1 MSLKLIQEY
10 HHKVQEIL
18 QYGGSR
24 NETAIRPA
32 FQKLLEQYCAD
43 KKIELILELEYR
55 TAHGTAVNPDGTL
68 KDAFRQDW
76 GYWESKDQKDTLD
89 NEIQKKL
96 AKGYPTTNILFE
108 DGRTA
113 VLIRNGRELQRASF
127 DDNVALHNLITT
139 FVNYEPQEVRTFREA
154 IEKFKEDLPDLVVKL
169 RGLIEDQAIKNAAF
183 ARARGDFL
191 ELCRDSIN
199 PHIVMADIREMII
212 QHILTEDIFITV
224 FNESQFHRENNIARS
239 LIGVIET
246 FFAGA
251 VRRGILGK
259 IDPYIRIIKAA
270 ASGIADHHE
279 KQRFLKVV
287 YENFY
292 RAYNPAAADRLGII
306 YTPNEIVR
314 FMVESAEHLVLENF
328 GRLLGDKDVE
338 ILDPA
343 TGTGTFITEI
353 IEHLP
358 KNRLP
363 FKYENEIHCNE
374 VAILPY
380 YIANLNIEYTYS
392 QKMEQYAEFKNICFV
407 DTLDNLGFT
416 SAKKYTEAGSFD
428 FGGFSP
434 ENLERIKR
442 QNKRKISVI
451 IGNPPYNANQLN
463 ENENNKNRPYPG
475 VDKRIKDTYVAES
488 TAQKTKLYDMYARFI
503 RWASDRLD
511 KNGLLAFITNRSL
524 IDARTY
530 DGFRKVVAE
539 EFSDIYIVDLGGD
552 VRQNPKLSGPKHN
565 VFAIQTGVA
574 ISFFVRNANKKKRPC
589 RIYYTRWPE
598 METAREK
605 LQFLATTRFGDLPFD
620 HIRPDKHHNWI
631 NLSENE
637 WDGLLPVA
645 SKNVKLSKGKVAYHS
660 IFKWFSLGVST
671 NRDGWVFDAAPAPL
685 SGKIKFFIEIF
696 NHQIETLDQKG
707 EAAVDDWIDYSIK
720 WSDVLKKNL
729 VQKEK
734 IIFDDNLISRLTYRP
749 FVKRYY
755 YAEKRLSDRLTSNHY
770 ELFGNDLSKENLLI
784 AFSGTGSSKA
794 FSVLSSNTVF
804 SLDFLEKTQC
814 LPLYRYDREGQRG
827 DNITDWALKQ
837 FQSHYRDKTITR
849 PDIFHYVYAVLHD
862 PAYREKYRL
871 NLKREFPRIPFYDDF
886 RKWAA
891 WGERLM
897 QLHLGYEQADP
908 FPLKRID
915 KKPET
920 GKPPVIIKPILKAD
934 KATGVIHLDS
944 ATILKG
950 VPPAAWEYRLGNR
963 SAIEWVLEYHKERK
977 PKDPT
982 IREKFDAYRFAD
994 HKEQVIDLLQRVCT
1008 VSVETIKIFREMTQN
1023 INV

>member
-1 MSLKLIQEY
+1 MVE
-10 HHKVQEIL
+10 EIM

-43 KKIELILELEYR
+43 KKIEMILELEYR
-55 TAHGTAVNPDGTL
+55 TALGTAVNPDGTL

-113 VLIRNGRELQRASF
+113 VLIRNGRELQRVSF
-127 DDNVALHNLITT
+127 DDHAALDSLITT

-154 IEKFKEDLPDLVVKL
+154 IERFKEDLPDLVVKL
-169 RGLIEDQAIKNAAF
+169 RGLIEDQATKNAAF
-183 ARARGDFL
+183 AKARGDFL

-239 LIGVIET
+239 LMGVIET
-246 FFAGA
+246 FFTGV

-279 KQRFLKVV
+279 KQRFLKVF

-314 FMVESAEHLVLENF
+314 FMVESAEHLIHENF
-328 GRLLGDKDVE
+328 GRLLGDEDVE
-338 ILDPA
+338 ILDPV

-392 QKMEQYAEFKNICFV
+392 QKMGQYAEFKNICFV
-407 DTLDNLGFT
+407 DTLDNLGF
-416 SAKKYTEAGSFD
+416 SSGKKYTEAGSLD

-434 ENLERIKR
+434 ENVERIKR

-463 ENENNKNRPYPG
+463 ENENNKNREYPDI
-475 VDKRIKDTYVAES
+475 DKRIKNTYIAES

-511 KNGLLAFITNRSL
+511 KNGVLAFITNRSL
-524 IDARTY
+524 IDTRTY
-530 DGFRKVVAE
+530 DGFRKVVAD

-552 VRQNPKLSGPKHN
+552 VRKNPKLSGPKHN

-574 ISFFVRNANKKKRPC
+574 ISFFVRNGKAKKHPC
-589 RIYYTRWPE
+589 RIFYTRRPE
-598 METAREK
+598 METAKEK
-605 LQFLATTRFGDLPFD
+605 LQFLATTKFRDLPFE
-620 HIRPDKHHNWI
+620 HIQPDKHHNWI
-631 NLSENE
+631 NLAEND
-637 WDGLLPVA
+637 WDKLLPIA
-645 SKNVKLSKGKVAYHS
+645 DKDVKSTRDKIDEKA
-660 IFKWFSLGVST
+660 IFKLFSLGVVT
-671 NRDGWVFDAAPAPL
+671 NRDDWVYDQRESNL
-685 SGKIKFFIEIF
+685 EEKIKFLINVYNSEVERLTGKI
-696 NHQIETLDQKG
+696 TRG
-707 EAAVDDWIDYSIK
+707 EVSNNVDYAIK
-720 WSDVLKKNL
+720 WTRAVKNDL
-729 VQKEK
+729 AKGKQYAFRKDC
-734 IIFDDNLISRLTYRP
+734 ILDCLYRP
-749 FVKRYY
+749 FIKKKLYFTRELNEMQYQNPLIFPRKNADNIVI
-755 YAEKRLSDRLTSNHY
+755 AINVSDKPFNVLASKC
-770 ELFGNDLSKENLLI
+770 LVDLHFNGDS
-784 AFSGTGSSKA
+784 
-794 FSVLSSNTVF
+794 
-804 SLDFLEKTQC
+804 QC
-814 LPLYRYDREGQRG
+814 LPLYRYDREGERR

-837 FQSHYRDKTITR
+837 FQNHYKDKAITR

-871 NLKREFPRIPFYDDF
+871 NLKREFPRIPFYDGF
-886 RKWAA
+886 REWAT
-891 WGERLM
+891 WGGKLM
-897 QLHLGYEQADP
+897 ELHLGYERADLY
-908 FPLKRID
+908 PLKRID
-915 KKPET
+915 IKPEPD
-920 GKPPVIIKPILKAD
+920 KPPLTVKTILKAD
-934 KATGVIHLDS
+934 KANGTIQLDS
-944 ATILKG
+944 VTTLQG
-950 VPPAAWEYRLGNR
+950 VPPIAWEYQLGNR
-963 SAIEWVLEYHKERK
+963 SAIEWVIEYHKERK

-982 IREKFDAYRFAD
+982 IRAKFDAYRFAD
-994 HKEQVIDLLQRVCT
+994 HKEKVIDLLQRVCT
-1008 VSVETIKIFREMTQN
+1008 VSIETMKI
-1023 INV
+1023 INNDFYN

>member
-1 MSLKLIQEY
+1 M
-10 HHKVQEIL
+10 
-18 QYGGSR
+18 
-24 NETAIRPA
+24 
-32 FQKLLEQYCAD
+32 
-43 KKIELILELEYR
+43 
-55 TAHGTAVNPDGTL
+55 
-68 KDAFRQDW
+68 
-76 GYWESKDQKDTLD
+76 
-89 NEIQKKL
+89 
-96 AKGYPTTNILFE
+96 
-108 DGRTA
+108 
-113 VLIRNGRELQRASF
+113 QRASF
-127 DDNVALHNLITT
+127 DDHAALDSLITT

-154 IEKFKEDLPDLVVKL
+154 IERFKEDLPDLIVKL
-169 RGLIEDQAIKNAAF
+169 RKLIEDQAALNTAF

-191 ELCRDSIN
+191 ELCRESIN

-239 LIGVIET
+239 LMGVIET
-246 FFAGA
+246 FFTGA

-279 KQRFLKVV
+279 KQRFLKVF

-314 FMVESAEHLVLENF
+314 FMVESAEHLVQQNF
-328 GRLLGDKDVE
+328 GRLLGDEDVE
-338 ILDPA
+338 ILDPV

-392 QKMEQYAEFKNICFV
+392 QKMGQYAEFKNICFV
-407 DTLDNLGFT
+407 DTLDNLGFST
-416 SAKKYTEAGSFD
+416 KRKYTEAGSLD

-463 ENENNKNRPYPG
+463 ENENNKNREYPG

-488 TAQKTKLYDMYARFI
+488 TAQKTKLYDMYSRFI

-511 KNGLLAFITNRSL
+511 KNGVLAFITNRSL

-530 DGFRKVVAE
+530 DGFRKVVADD
-539 EFSDIYIVDLGGD
+539 FSEIYIVDLGGD

-574 ISFFVRNANKKKRPC
+574 ISFFVRNGKAKKQPC
-589 RIYYTRWPE
+589 RIFYTRRPE
-598 METAREK
+598 METAKEK
-605 LQFLATTRFGDLPFD
+605 LQFLATTKFRDLPFE
-620 HIRPDKHHNWI
+620 HIQPDKHHNWI
-631 NLSENE
+631 NLAEND
-637 WDGLLPVA
+637 WNKFLPIA
-645 SKNVKLSKGKVAYHS
+645 DKDVKSTRDKIDEKA
-660 IFKWFSLGVST
+660 IFKLFSLGVVT
-671 NRDGWVFDAAPAPL
+671 NRDDWVYDQRESNL
-685 SGKIKFFIEIF
+685 EKKIKFLINVYNSEVERLTGKI
-696 NHQIETLDQKG
+696 TRG
-707 EAAVDDWIDYSIK
+707 EVSNNVDYAIK
-720 WSDVLKKNL
+720 WTRAVKNDL
-729 VQKEK
+729 AKGKQYAFRKDC
-734 IIFDDNLISRLTYRP
+734 ILDCLYRP
-749 FVKRYY
+749 FIKKKLYFTRELNEMQYQNPLIFPRENADNIVI
-755 YAEKRLSDRLTSNHY
+755 AINVSDKPFNVLASKC
-770 ELFGNDLSKENLLI
+770 LVDLHFNGDS
-784 AFSGTGSSKA
+784 
-794 FSVLSSNTVF
+794 
-804 SLDFLEKTQC
+804 QC
-814 LPLYRYDREGQRG
+814 LPLYRYDREGERR

-837 FQSHYRDKTITR
+837 FQNHYKDKAIIR

-862 PAYREKYRL
+862 PTYREKYRL

-891 WGERLM
+891 WGGRLM
-897 QLHLGYEQADP
+897 ELHLGYEQADP
-908 FPLKRID
+908 YPLTRID
-915 KKPET
+915 IRPEP
-920 GKPPVIIKPILKAD
+920 GKPPLTVKAILKAD
-934 KATGVIHLDS
+934 KATGGILLDS
-944 ATILKG
+944 ATTLKS

-994 HKEQVIDLLQRVCT
+994 HKEKVIDLLLRVCT
-1008 VSVETIKIFREMTQN
+1008 VSIETMKIINKIDELVKSQN
-1023 INV
+1023 LPNAAL

>member
-10 HHKVQEIL
+10 HHKVQDIL

-43 KKIELILELEYR
+43 KKIELIQELEFR
-55 TAHGTAVNPDGTL
+55 PAQGSPVRPDGTL
-68 KDAFRQDW
+68 KDALRQDW
-76 GYWESKDQKDTLD
+76 GYWESKDTFDSLD
-89 NEIQKKL
+89 EEIRKKL
-96 AKGYPTTNILFE
+96 AKGYPTSNILFE
-108 DGRTA
+108 DSQTA
-113 VLIRNGRELQRASF
+113 VLIQNGQELQRATFS
-127 DDNVALHNLITT
+127 DHDALHHLLTT
-139 FVNYEPQEVRTFREA
+139 FVNYEPKEVRTFREA
-154 IEKFKEDLPDLVVKL
+154 IERFKEDLPDLIVKL
-169 RGLIEDQAIKNAAF
+169 RELIEEQATKNAAF
-183 ARARGDFL
+183 TRARGDFL
-191 ELCRDSIN
+191 ELCRESIN
-199 PHIVMADIREMII
+199 PHIVMADVREMII
-212 QHILTEDIFITV
+212 QHILTEDIFITI

-239 LIGVIET
+239 LMEVIET
-246 FFAGA
+246 FFTGT

-314 FMVESAEHLVLENF
+314 FMVESAEHLVHQNF

-392 QKMEQYAEFKNICFV
+392 QKTGRYAEFKNICFV
-407 DTLDNLGFT
+407 DTLDNLGF
-416 SAKKYTEAGSFD
+416 SVGKKYTEAGSLD

-442 QNKRKISVI
+442 QNKKKISVI

-475 VDKRIKDTYVAES
+475 VDDRIRKTYIAES

-511 KNGLLAFITNRSL
+511 KNGVLAFITNRSL

-530 DGFRKVVAE
+530 DGFRKVVAD

-574 ISFFVRNANKKKRPC
+574 ISFFVRNGKAKKHPC
-589 RIYYTRWPE
+589 RIFYTRRPE
-598 METAREK
+598 METAKEK
-605 LQFLATTRFGDLPFD
+605 LHFLATAEFGDLPFD
-620 HIRPDKHHNWI
+620 HIQPDKQHNWI
-631 NLSENE
+631 NLSVND

-645 SKNVKLSKGKVAYHS
+645 SKEVKFSKGKKDEKS
-660 IFKWFSLGVST
+660 IFKQFSNGVVTARDEWVYDFKDSHLGEKINFFYHLFESEKKRWKESDRQTPVNDFVDRTIKWTSELEAHLMK
-671 NRDGWVFDAAPAPL
+671 GSELKFDE
-685 SGKIKFFIEIF
+685 KFFKSS
-696 NHQIETLDQKG
+696 L
-707 EAAVDDWIDYSIK
+707 
-720 WSDVLKKNL
+720 
-729 VQKEK
+729 
-734 IIFDDNLISRLTYRP
+734 YRP
-749 FVKRYY
+749 FVK
-755 YAEKRLSDRLTSNHY
+755 KRLYFDKIIVHRIYLQN
-770 ELFGNDLSKENLLI
+770 EIFKIANDDDNMVI
-784 AFSGTGSSKA
+784 CFSGLSSSKSFQCLA
-794 FSVLSSNTVF
+794 SNCVPSF
-804 SLDFLEKTQC
+804 DVLEKTQC
-814 LPLYRYDREGQRG
+814 LPLYFYDREGVRR

-837 FQSHYRDKTITR
+837 FQSHYNDKAITR
-849 PDIFHYVYAVLHD
+849 LDIFHYVYAVLHD

-871 NLKREFPRIPFYDDF
+871 NLKREFPRIPFYEGF
-886 RKWAA
+886 SKWAV

-897 QLHLGYEQADP
+897 ALHLGYEQAAP

-915 KKPET
+915 KAPAP
-920 GKPPVIIKPILKAD
+920 GKPPLAAKAILKAD
-934 KATGVIHLDS
+934 PTKGAIQLDS
-944 ATILKG
+944 ATTLKG
-950 VPPAAWEYRLGNR
+950 VPPAAWAYRLGNR

-982 IREKFDAYRFAD
+982 IRDQFNTYRFPD
-994 HKEQVIDLLQRVCT
+994 HKEKVIDLLRRVCT
-1008 VSVETIKIFREMTQN
+1008 ASVETVNVIGEMTSGT
-1023 INV
+1023 

>member
-1 MSLKLIQEY
+1 MSLKLIQHY
-10 HHKVQEIL
+10 HSRVEEIL
-18 QYGGSR
+18 QYGGSH

-55 TAHGTAVNPDGTL
+55 TAYGTTVNPDGTL

-76 GYWESKDQKDTLD
+76 GYWESKDQNDSLD
-89 NEIQKKL
+89 EEIQKKL

-108 DGRTA
+108 DSQTA
-113 VLIRNGRELQRASF
+113 VLIQNGRELHRASF
-127 DDNVALHNLITT
+127 ADHAALDSLIKA
-139 FVNYEPQEVRTFREA
+139 FVNYEPREVRTFREA
-154 IEKFKEDLPDLVVKL
+154 IERFKEDLPDLIIKL
-169 RGLIEDQAIKNAAF
+169 RQLIEDQAAVNAAF
-183 ARARGDFL
+183 TRAREDFL

-224 FNESQFHRENNIARS
+224 FNESQFHRENNIARA
-239 LIGVIET
+239 LMGVIET
-246 FFAGA
+246 FFTGP
-251 VRRGILGK
+251 VRKGILGK

-270 ASGIADHHE
+270 AAGIADHHE

-314 FMVESAEHLVLENF
+314 FMVASAEHLVHQNF
-328 GRLLGDKDVE
+328 GRLLGDQDVE

-353 IEHLP
+353 IEHLS

-363 FKYENEIHCNE
+363 YKYENEIHCNE

-380 YIANLNIEYTYS
+380 YIANLNIEFTYS
-392 QKMEQYAEFKNICFV
+392 QKMGQYAEFKNICFV
-407 DTLDNLGFT
+407 DTLDNLGF
-416 SAKKYTEAGSFD
+416 SSRKKYTEDGSFD
-428 FGGFSP
+428 FGGFSL
-434 ENLERIKR
+434 ENIERIKR

-475 VDKRIKDTYVAES
+475 VDKRIKDTYIAES

-511 KNGLLAFITNRSL
+511 KNGVLAFITNRSL

-530 DGFRKVVAE
+530 DGFRKAVAG

-574 ISFFVRNANKKKRPC
+574 ISFFVRNAKEKKRPC
-589 RIYYTRWPE
+589 RIFYTRRPE
-598 METAREK
+598 METARDK
-605 LQFLATTRFGDLPFD
+605 LHFLATTVFGDLPFE
-620 HIRPDKHHNWI
+620 HILPDKQHNWI
-631 NLSENE
+631 NLNENE
-637 WDGLLPVA
+637 WDDLLPVA
-645 SKNVKLSKGKVAYHS
+645 SKDVKSAEGKIAYHS

-671 NRDGWVFDAAPAPL
+671 NRDEWVFDADSVPL
-685 SGKIKFFIEIF
+685 SEKIKFFIEIF
-696 NHQIETLDQKG
+696 NHHIETLDQRG
-707 EAAVDDWIDYSIK
+707 EAEIDDWIDYSIK
-720 WSDVLKKNL
+720 WSDALKKNL
-729 VQKEK
+729 IKRQK
-734 IIFDDNLISRLTYRP
+734 IVFDDALILKLAYRP
-749 FVKRYY
+749 YIKRFY
-755 YAEKRLSDRLTSNHY
+755 YAEKRLSDRLTSNHF
-770 ELFGNDLSKENLLI
+770 ELFGNNLSKENLLI
-784 AFSGTGSSKA
+784 AFSGFGSSKP
-794 FSVLSSNTVF
+794 FSVLASKYMVDLHFNGDS
-804 SLDFLEKTQC
+804 QC
-814 LPLYRYDREGQRG
+814 LPLYRYDKDGQRG

-837 FQSHYRDKTITR
+837 FRSHYRDKAITR

-871 NLKREFPRIPFYDDF
+871 NLKREFPRIPFCDDF

-891 WGERLM
+891 WGGRLLA
-897 QLHLGYEQADP
+897 LHLGFEQAEP
-908 FPLKRID
+908 YPLKRTD
-915 KKPET
+915 MPPEP
-920 GKPPVIIKPILKAD
+920 GRPPGVVKPILKAD
-934 KATGVIHLDS
+934 KAAKTIQLDS
-944 ATILKG
+944 MTTLRDL
-950 VPPAAWEYRLGNR
+950 PPEAWEYRLGNR

-982 IREKFDAYRFAD
+982 IRDKFNTYRFAD
-994 HKEQVIDLLQRVCT
+994 HKDQVIDLLRKICT
-1008 VSVETIKIFREMTQN
+1008 VSVETIKIVHEITEKK
-1023 INV
+1023 

>member
-1 MSLKLIQEY
+1 MSLRLIQEY

-24 NETAIRPA
+24 NETASRPA

-55 TAHGTAVNPDGTL
+55 TALGTVVNPDGAL

-89 NEIQKKL
+89 DEIQKKF

-127 DDNVALHNLITT
+127 GDHTALHNLITT

-154 IEKFKEDLPDLVVKL
+154 IERFKEDLPDLIVRL
-169 RGLIEDQAIKNAAF
+169 RELIEDQAVKNDAF
-183 ARARGDFL
+183 TRAREDFL
-191 ELCRDSIN
+191 DLCRDSIN
-199 PHIVMADIREMII
+199 PHIVMADVREMII

-224 FNESQFHRENNIARS
+224 FNESQFHRENHIARS
-239 LIGVIET
+239 LMGVIET
-246 FFAGA
+246 FFTGA
-251 VRRGILGK
+251 ARRGILGK

-287 YENFY
+287 YESFY

-314 FMVESAEHLVLENF
+314 FMVESAEHLVHENF
-328 GRLLGDKDVE
+328 GRLLGDEDVE

-353 IEHLP
+353 IENLP

-392 QKMEQYAEFKNICFV
+392 QKMGQYAEFKNICFV
-407 DTLDNLGFT
+407 DTLDNLGFA
-416 SAKKYTEAGSFD
+416 SRKKYSETVTLD

-442 QNKRKISVI
+442 QNRRRISVI

-463 ENENNKNRPYPG
+463 ENENNKNREYPG
-475 VDKRIKDTYVAES
+475 VDKRIRDTYIAES
-488 TAQKTKLYDMYARFI
+488 TAQKTKLYDMYSRFI

-511 KNGLLAFITNRSL
+511 KNGILAFITNRSL

-574 ISFFVRNANKKKRPC
+574 VSFFVRNGKAKKYPC
-589 RIYYTRWPE
+589 RIFYTRRPE
-598 METAREK
+598 LETAKDK
-605 LQFLATTRFGDLPFD
+605 LQFLATTKFRDLPFE
-620 HIRPDKHHNWI
+620 HIQPDKHQNWI
-631 NLSENE
+631 NLAENQ
-637 WDGLLPVA
+637 WDDLLPVA
-645 SKNVKLSKGKVAYHS
+645 SKDVKLSKGKIDEKA
-660 IFKWFSLGVST
+660 IFKLFSLGVVT
-671 NRDGWVFDAAPAPL
+671 NRDDWVYDQTEENLEQKMEFLIGVYNSEAEWL
-685 SGKIKFFIEIF
+685 SGTVSRGKIAD
-696 NHQIETLDQKG
+696 H
-707 EAAVDDWIDYSIK
+707 VDYAIK
-720 WSDVLKKNL
+720 WTRAVKNDLAKGKSYAFQKSCISDCL
-729 VQKEK
+729 
-734 IIFDDNLISRLTYRP
+734 YRP
-749 FVKRYY
+749 FLKKKLYFNRELNEMQYQNPFIFPDKN
-755 YAEKRLSDRLTSNHY
+755 AENIVIAINVSDKPFNVLASKY
-770 ELFGNDLSKENLLI
+770 LVDLHFNGDS
-784 AFSGTGSSKA
+784 
-794 FSVLSSNTVF
+794 
-804 SLDFLEKTQC
+804 QC
-814 LPLYRYDREGQRG
+814 LPLYRYDREGARG
-827 DNITDWALKQ
+827 DNITDWALKH
-837 FQSHYRDKTITR
+837 FQSHYRIKAITR
-849 PDIFHYVYAVLHD
+849 LDIFHYVYAVLHD
-862 PAYREKYRL
+862 PAYRVKYRL

-886 RKWAA
+886 RKWAT
-891 WGERLM
+891 WGRRLLE
-897 QLHLGYEQADP
+897 LHLGYEQADP
-908 FPLKRID
+908 FPLKRVD
-915 KKPET
+915 RKP
-920 GKPPVIIKPILKAD
+920 GSDKPPPTVKPILKAD
-934 KATGVIHLDS
+934 KGDGAIQLDS
-944 ATILKG
+944 ATTLKG
-950 VPPAAWEYRLGNR
+950 VPPATWEYRLGNR
-963 SAIEWVLEYHKERK
+963 SAIEWLLEYHKERK

-982 IREKFDAYRFAD
+982 VREKFDAYRFAD
-994 HKEQVIDLLQRVCT
+994 HKEKVIDLLQRVCT
-1008 VSVETIKIFREMTQN
+1008 VSIETMEIIKEMTWPHG
-1023 INV
+1023 

>member
-1 MSLKLIQEY
+1 MSHQLVEEY

-18 QYGGSR
+18 RYGGSR

-32 FQKLLEQYCAD
+32 FQKLLEQYCSD

-55 TAHGTAVNPDGTL
+55 TVQGTTVNPDGTL

-76 GYWESKDQKDTLD
+76 GYWESKDQKDNLD
-89 NEIQKKL
+89 EEIKKKL

-127 DDNVALHNLITT
+127 DNHAALDGLITT
-139 FVNYEPQEVRTFREA
+139 FVNFEPQEVRTFREA

-169 RGLIEDQAIKNAAF
+169 RELIEDQAAKNAAF
-183 ARARGDFL
+183 ARAREDFL

-199 PHIVMADIREMII
+199 PHIVMADVREMII

-239 LIGVIET
+239 LMGVIET
-246 FFAGA
+246 FFTGA
-251 VRRGILGK
+251 VRRRILGK

-314 FMVESAEHLVLENF
+314 FMVESAEHLVHQNF

-392 QKMEQYAEFKNICFV
+392 QKMGQYAEFKNICFV
-407 DTLDNLGFT
+407 DTLDNLGFS

-463 ENENNKNRPYPG
+463 ENENNKNREYPG

-488 TAQKTKLYDMYARFI
+488 TAQKTKLYDMYARFL

-511 KNGLLAFITNRSL
+511 KNGVIAFVSNNSF
-524 IDARTY
+524 IDAKAY
-530 DGFRKVVAE
+530 DGFRKVVAKE
-539 EFSDIYIVDLGGD
+539 FNEIYIIDMKGDARTSGERRRREGGNVFSDQIRV
-552 VRQNPKLSGPKHN
+552 
-565 VFAIQTGVA
+565 GVA
-574 ISFFVRNANKKKRPC
+574 VYFLIRKDRVKGCKIFYNCIDDYLPSETKKAYLRDNQIK
-589 RIYYTRWPE
+589 
-598 METAREK
+598 
-605 LQFLATTRFGDLPFD
+605 DLPFD

-631 NLSENE
+631 NLAENE
-637 WDGLLPVA
+637 WDDLLPVA
-645 SKNVKLSKGKVAYHS
+645 SKEVKFAKGKKDDKSV
-660 IFKWFSLGVST
+660 FKQFSNGVVTARDEWIYDFNDSYLGDKINFFYQLFESEKKRWNESDMQTPVNDFVDRTIKWTSELEAHLLK
-671 NRDGWVFDAAPAPL
+671 GSELKFDE
-685 SGKIKFFIEIF
+685 KFF
-696 NHQIETLDQKG
+696 KPS
-707 EAAVDDWIDYSIK
+707 V
-720 WSDVLKKNL
+720 
-729 VQKEK
+729 
-734 IIFDDNLISRLTYRP
+734 YRP
-749 FVKRYY
+749 FVK
-755 YAEKRLSDRLTSNHY
+755 KRLYFDKIIVHRIYLQD
-770 ELFGNDLSKENLLI
+770 EIFRI
-784 AFSGTGSSKA
+784 ADEDDNVVICFSGLSSSKPFQCLA
-794 FSVLSSNTVF
+794 ANGIPSF
-804 SLDFLEKTQC
+804 DFLEKTQC
-814 LPLYRYDREGQRG
+814 LPLYRYDREGKRR
-827 DNITDWALKQ
+827 DNITEWALKQ
-837 FQSHYRDKTITR
+837 FQSHYRDKAITR
-849 PDIFHYVYAVLHD
+849 LDIFHYVYAVLHD
-862 PAYREKYRL
+862 PAYREKYRF
-871 NLKREFPRIPFYDDF
+871 NLKREFPRIPFCDDF
-886 RKWAA
+886 RKWAT

-897 QLHLGYEQADP
+897 ELHVGYEQADP

-915 KKPET
+915 KQPEP
-920 GKPPVIIKPILKAD
+920 GKPPLTVKAILTAD
-934 KATGVIHLDS
+934 KVASVIHMDS
-944 ATILKG
+944 TTILKG
-950 VPPAAWEYRLGNR
+950 VPPVAWEYRLGNR

-982 IREKFDAYRFAD
+982 IHEKFDTYRFAD
-994 HKEQVIDLLQRVCT
+994 HKEKVIDLLQRVCT
-1008 VSVETIKIFREMTQN
+1008 VSVETMNLIHAMILKK
-1023 INV
+1023 

>member
-10 HHKVQEIL
+10 HHKVQDIL

-43 KKIELILELEYR
+43 KKIELILELEFR
-55 TAHGTAVNPDGTL
+55 PAQGAPVRPDGTL
-68 KDAFRQDW
+68 KDALRQDW
-76 GYWESKDQKDTLD
+76 GYWESKDTYDSLD
-89 NEIQKKL
+89 EEIRKKL
-96 AKGYPTTNILFE
+96 AKGYPTNNILFE
-108 DGRTA
+108 DGQTA
-113 VLIRNGRELQRASF
+113 VLIQNGQELWRATFS
-127 DDNVALHNLITT
+127 DHDALHSLLTT
-139 FVNYEPQEVRTFREA
+139 FVNYEPKEVRTFREA
-154 IEKFKEDLPDLVVKL
+154 IERFKDDLPDLVVKL
-169 RGLIEDQAIKNAAF
+169 RELIEDQATQNAAF

-239 LIGVIET
+239 LMGVIET
-246 FFAGA
+246 FFTGA

-314 FMVESAEHLVLENF
+314 FMVESAEHLVHQNF

-363 FKYENEIHCNE
+363 FKYEKEIHCNE

-392 QKMEQYAEFKNICFV
+392 QKTGRYAEFKNICFV
-407 DTLDNLGFT
+407 DTLDNLGF
-416 SAKKYTEAGSFD
+416 SVGKKYTEAGSLD

-442 QNKRKISVI
+442 QNKKKISVI

-475 VDKRIKDTYVAES
+475 VDKRIKNTYIAES

-511 KNGLLAFITNRSL
+511 KNGVLAFITNRSL

-530 DGFRKVVAE
+530 DGFRKVVAD

-574 ISFFVRNANKKKRPC
+574 ISFFVRNAKAMKHPC
-589 RIYYTRWPE
+589 RIFYTRRPE
-598 METAREK
+598 METAKEK
-605 LQFLATTRFGDLPFD
+605 LQFLATAQFGDLPFD
-620 HIRPDKHHNWI
+620 HIQPDKQHNWI
-631 NLSENE
+631 NLSVND
-637 WDGLLPVA
+637 WDDLLPVA
-645 SKNVKLSKGKVAYHS
+645 SKEVKSAEGKIADRS

-671 NRDGWVFDAAPAPL
+671 NRDEWVFDADPAPL
-685 SGKIKFFIEIF
+685 SEKIKFFIERF

-729 VQKEK
+729 LQKEK
-734 IIFDDNLISRLTYRP
+734 LIFDDDLISQLAYRP
-749 FVKRYY
+749 FVKRFY

-770 ELFGNDLSKENLLI
+770 ELFGNDLSKETLLI
-784 AFSGTGSSKA
+784 AFSGTGSSKP
-794 FSVLSSNTVF
+794 FSVLSSNAVF
-804 SLDFLEKTQC
+804 SLDFIEKTQC
-814 LPLYRYDREGQRG
+814 LPLYRYDQEGERR
-827 DNITDWALKQ
+827 DNITDWAVKQ
-837 FQSHYRDKTITR
+837 FQGHYKDKAITR
-849 PDIFHYVYAVLHD
+849 LDIFRYVYAVLHD

-871 NLKREFPRIPFYDDF
+871 NLKREFPRIPFHDGF
-886 RKWAA
+886 RKWAV

-897 QLHLGYEQADP
+897 ALHLGYEQAAP
-908 FPLKRID
+908 FSLKRID
-915 KKPET
+915 KVPEP
-920 GKPPVIIKPILKAD
+920 GKPLLTIKAILKAD
-934 KATGVIHLDS
+934 PTKGVIQLDS
-944 ATILKG
+944 ATTLKG

-982 IREKFDAYRFAD
+982 IREKFDTYRFSD
-994 HKEQVIDLLQRVCT
+994 HKEKVIDLLMRVCT
-1008 VSVETIKIFREMTQN
+1008 VSVETVNVIGEMTSGT
-1023 INV
+1023 

>member
-1 MSLKLIQEY
+1 MSLLLIQQY
-10 HHKVQEIL
+10 HHKVQEIM

-32 FQKLLEQYCAD
+32 FQRLLEQYCAD

-55 TAHGTAVNPDGTL
+55 TAHGAAVNPDGTL

-89 NEIQKKL
+89 DEIRKKL

-108 DGRTA
+108 DGQTA

-127 DDNVALHNLITT
+127 DNDVALHNLITT

-154 IEKFKEDLPDLVVKL
+154 IDRFKEDLPDLVVKL
-169 RGLIEDQAIKNAAF
+169 RGLIEDQAAKNTAF
-183 ARARGDFL
+183 ARARADFL

-239 LIGVIET
+239 LMGVIET
-246 FFAGA
+246 FFTGA
-251 VRRGILGK
+251 VRKGILGK

-270 ASGIADHHE
+270 ASRIADHHE

-314 FMVESAEHLVLENF
+314 FMVESAEHLVHKNF
-328 GRLLGDKDVE
+328 GRLLGDEDVE

-392 QKMEQYAEFKNICFV
+392 QKTGQYAEFKNICFV
-407 DTLDNLGFT
+407 DTLDNLGFS

-463 ENENNKNRPYPG
+463 ENENNKNREYPG
-475 VDKRIKDTYVAES
+475 VDKRLKDTYIAES

-511 KNGLLAFITNRSL
+511 KNGVLAFITNRSL

-530 DGFRKVVAE
+530 DGFRKVVAD

-574 ISFFVRNANKKKRPC
+574 ISFFVRNGKAKKHPC
-589 RIYYTRWPE
+589 RIFYARRPE
-598 METAREK
+598 METARDK
-605 LQFLATTRFGDLPFD
+605 LHFLATSRFEDLPFD

-631 NLSENE
+631 NLTENE
-637 WDGLLPVA
+637 WDDLLPVA
-645 SKNVKLSKGKVAYHS
+645 SKDVKLSKGKIGEKA
-660 IFKWFSLGVST
+660 IFKLFSLGVIT
-671 NRDGWVFDAAPAPL
+671 ARDEWVYDHTEENLEQKVEFL
-685 SGKIKFFIEIF
+685 IEVY
-696 NHQIETLDQKG
+696 NS
-707 EAAVDDWIDYSIK
+707 EAERLAGTVSRSEIADHVDYAIK
-720 WSDVLKKNL
+720 WTRAVKNDLAKGKQYNFKK
-729 VQKEK
+729 ES
-734 IIFDDNLISRLTYRP
+734 IINSLYRP
-749 FVKRYY
+749 FVKKKLYF
-755 YAEKRLSDRLTSNHY
+755 SH
-770 ELFGNDLSKENLLI
+770 ELNEMQYQLPTIFPNPESENI
-784 AFSGTGSSKA
+784 AITFSGTGSSKP
-794 FSVLSSNTVF
+794 FSVLVVNISYSH
-804 SLDFLEKTQC
+804 DFLEKTQC
-814 LPLYRYDREGQRG
+814 LPLYRYDREGRRG

-837 FQSHYRDKTITR
+837 FQSHYRDGAITR
-849 PDIFHYVYAVLHD
+849 LDIFHYVYAVLHD
-862 PAYREKYRL
+862 PAYREKYKL
-871 NLKREFPRIPFYDDF
+871 NLKREFPRVPFYDDF

-891 WGERLM
+891 WGGRLM
-897 QLHLGYEQADP
+897 ELHLGYEQADP
-908 FPLKRID
+908 FPLKRMD
-915 KKPET
+915 KTPEP
-920 GKPPVIIKPILKAD
+920 GKSPVIVKPILKAD
-934 KATGVIHLDS
+934 KGNGVVQLDS
-944 ATILKG
+944 VTTLQG

-963 SAIEWVLEYHKERK
+963 SAIEWVLEYHKERR

-982 IREKFDAYRFAD
+982 IRAKFNAYRFVD
-994 HKEQVIDLLQRVCT
+994 YKEQVIDLLMRICT
-1008 VSVETIKIFREMTQN
+1008 VSVETTKITCEMMQKK
-1023 INV
+1023 